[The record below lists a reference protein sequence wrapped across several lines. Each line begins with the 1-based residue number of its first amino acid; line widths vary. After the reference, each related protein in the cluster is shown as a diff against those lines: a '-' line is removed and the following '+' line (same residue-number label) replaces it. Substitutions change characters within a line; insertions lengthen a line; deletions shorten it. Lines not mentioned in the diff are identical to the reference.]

1 MNLDPNKTYRIEF
14 RSYHI
19 GTTEQRRVGIGFAHN
34 FIAIIEISYDGRERT
49 KE

>member
-1 MNLDPNKTYRIEF
+1 MNLDPSKTYRIEF

-19 GTTEQRRVGIGFAHN
+19 GTTEQRRFGIGYAHN
-34 FIAIIEISYDGRERT
+34 FIAIIEISDGGRERI